1 VLKDSI
7 AQRYSAALFALASEA
22 DDVEATV
29 AQLDAFVAALDR
41 DPELAQFFESPV
53 IERARKEQMLAAA
66 LAGASELVRNFV
78 VLLVRKRRENIVR
91 LVARQMH
98 DLHDRQ
104 IGRERA
110 TIDTPSAL
118 PPQELGA
125 LAHRLSGV
133 YQRTIVPD
141 VKIQPDLLGGIIVQ
155 VGDRY
160 IDASASGKIEE
171 MRRHLLASADT
182 WPAASSNG
190 HANSKVTGD

>member
-1 VLKDSI
+1 MLKDSI

-22 DDVEATV
+22 DAVEETV

-41 DPELAQFFESPV
+41 DSELAQFFESPV
-53 IERARKEQMLAAA
+53 IERSRKEQMLAAA

-98 DLHDRQ
+98 DLYDRQ

-118 PPQELGA
+118 PPQELAA
-125 LAHRLSGV
+125 LARRLSGV

-141 VKIQPDLLGGIIVQ
+141 VKVQPDLLGGIIVQ

-160 IDASASGKIEE
+160 IDASAAGKIEE

-190 HANSKVTGD
+190 HTNSKVTGD